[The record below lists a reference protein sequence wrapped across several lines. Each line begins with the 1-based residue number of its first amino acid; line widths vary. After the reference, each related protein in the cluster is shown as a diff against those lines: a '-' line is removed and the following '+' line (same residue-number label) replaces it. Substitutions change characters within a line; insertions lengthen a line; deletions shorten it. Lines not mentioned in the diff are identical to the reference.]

1 MKHYLVVIMLGAIAL
16 FSSPVKAEI
25 LDITPVG
32 ESWIGCGTC
41 STRDGRSIYF
51 LANETFSTERVSW
64 YGNISSGSYDVVIY
78 EGVGETQPV
87 GSQLAIETAVFP
99 GGVLGFNHI
108 DIDFTFNGGS
118 EYVVNFRRTDGGS
131 SFSSNFQYMIWGE
144 GSESSDLGL
153 LTLLDGRSDFSAE
166 QYENAWITHF
176 QFGAGAPTPTFTV
189 GGTVSGLTGTGLELE
204 NMGVDTLPVAAAAT
218 AFTFAKEL
226 EVGFSY
232 VVTVS
237 TEPTGQTCTVSNGS
251 GTISDADVT
260 DVAVT
265 CTDNPEP
272 LYTINGTASGLGPI
286 SVTLQNNGTDDL
298 DVDAN
303 GVFVFDTALPDGSSY
318 DVTVLIQ
325 PTGQTCGVTNG
336 FGTIN
341 GTDVLG
347 VDVDCVDDVVSP
359 PTPTVPIPTL
369 SEWALILLTMFFG
382 LMVFANRRRL
392 F

>member
-1 MKHYLVVIMLGAIAL
+1 MKHYLVVIMLGAIVL
-16 FSSPVKAEI
+16 FSSPVKAET

-32 ESWIGCGTC
+32 GSWIDCDAC

-51 LANETFSTERVSW
+51 LANETFSTEGVSW

-108 DIDFTFNGGS
+108 DIDFTFTGGS

-131 SFSSNFQYMIWGE
+131 SFSSDFQYMLWGN
-144 GSESSDLGL
+144 GSESSNLGL

-166 QYENAWITHF
+166 QHDNVWLTHF

-204 NMGVDTLPVAAAAT
+204 NMGADTLPVAADGP
-218 AFTFAKEL
+218 FTFATAL
-226 EVGFSY
+226 GVGVSY

-237 TEPTGQTCTVSNGS
+237 TEPTGQTCVVSNGS
-251 GTISDADVT
+251 GTISDANVT

-272 LYTINGTASGLGPI
+272 LYTINGSASGLGPN
-286 SVTLQNNGTDDL
+286 SVTLQNNLTDDL
-298 DVDAN
+298 VVDAN
-303 GVFVFDTALPDGSSY
+303 GAFVFATALADGSTY
-318 DVTVLIQ
+318 DVTVLTQ
-325 PTGQTCGVTNG
+325 PTGQTCDVTNG
-336 FGTIN
+336 NGTISSS
-341 GTDVLG
+341 DVLG
-347 VDVDCVDDVVSP
+347 VDVDCVDDVVAP
-359 PTPTVPIPTL
+359 PTPSVPIPTL
-369 SEWALILLTMFFG
+369 SEWALILLTMFIG